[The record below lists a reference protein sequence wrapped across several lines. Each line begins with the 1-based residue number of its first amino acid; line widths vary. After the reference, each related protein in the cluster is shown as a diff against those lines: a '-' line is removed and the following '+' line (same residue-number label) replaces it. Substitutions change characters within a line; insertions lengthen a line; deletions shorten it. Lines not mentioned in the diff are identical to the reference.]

1 MPADPIVY
9 IVDDDEA
16 IRDSLSL
23 LLRAA
28 SLQVKTF
35 GSPRQFLDC
44 PDVLMPCCVLLDVR
58 MPELSGLE
66 VLQQLSKR
74 HPPIPVIMM
83 TAYGDIPMAVTSIK
97 AGAVDFAEKPIDSE
111 SLLASV
117 QHCLGQM
124 APRRRRRT
132 LRSEYARRM
141 ALLTGRERAVLKL
154 VIQGCLNKQIAE
166 SLDISVRT
174 VEVHRGRIK
183 KKLKANSV
191 PEIVKIAL
199 SA

>member
-1 MPADPIVY
+1 MPADPIVH

-28 SLQVKTF
+28 SLNVMAF
-35 GSPRQFLDC
+35 ASPRQFIDSLE
-44 PDVLMPCCVLLDVR
+44 VRMPCCVLLDVR

-66 VLQQLSKR
+66 VLRQLSKR

-97 AGAVDFAEKPIDSE
+97 EGAVDLVEKPIE
-111 SLLASV
+111 SQTLLASV
-117 QHCLGQM
+117 QHCLSQIT
-124 APRRRRRT
+124 PKRRRRT

-141 ALLTGRERAVLKL
+141 ALLTARERAVLKL
-154 VIQGCLNKQIAE
+154 VVQGCLNKQIAE
-166 SLDISVRT
+166 LLDISVRT
-174 VEVHRGRIK
+174 VEVHRSRVK
-183 KKLKANSV
+183 KKLRANSV